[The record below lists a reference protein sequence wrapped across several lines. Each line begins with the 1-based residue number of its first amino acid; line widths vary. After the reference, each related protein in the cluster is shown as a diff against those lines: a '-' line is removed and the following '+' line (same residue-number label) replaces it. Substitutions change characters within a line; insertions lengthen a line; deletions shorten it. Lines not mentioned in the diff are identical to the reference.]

1 MLAVLGHSWGLCW
14 RSWAALGAY
23 CDGLGQPF
31 RPMLAVVGRSLWP
44 MLAVWG
50 RSWGLCWRSWAALGA
65 RVGGLGALL
74 GLMFAVLSNAW
85 GIRIQS
91 WAHPRAMWTVLG
103 SSWGSVGDPGAPPEA
118 LD

>member
-1 MLAVLGHSWGLCW
+1 MVSVGGLGPLLGPMLAVFGCPWGICW
-14 RSWAALGAY
+14 RSWAAHVAY
-23 CDGLGQPF
+23 
-31 RPMLAVVGRSLWP
+31 
-44 MLAVWG
+44 
-50 RSWGLCWRSWAALGA
+50 
-65 RVGGLGALL
+65 VGGLGALL